1 MNYMIGDKVS
11 YVGSRHKLSGK
22 LGIILSRVL
31 NCSSEYVVEFDDT
44 YVMHE
49 SLIARYTGSQT
60 KDKPANA
67 EPRQKKRD
75 GEVMIKEE
83 KPQDAKL
90 FISEDD
96 QKYAD

>member
-1 MNYMIGDKVS
+1 MNYMIGDKVA
-11 YVGSRHKLSGK
+11 YTGSRHKLSGK

-31 NCSSEYVVEFDDT
+31 NCPSEYVVEFDDT

-49 SLIARYTGSQT
+49 SLLARPQFSQT
-60 KDKPANA
+60 KEKPTDA
-67 EPRQKKRD
+67 EPRRKKRD
-75 GEVMIKEE
+75 DEVIIKEE
-83 KPQDAKL
+83 KPQDTKL